1 MKNLLIK
8 VLRNELNKLED
19 KGWYHSESLTKHDHK
34 RYARINKLWLKLI
47 GFNY

>member
-19 KGWYHSESLTKHDHK
+19 KGWYHPESLTKHDYK
-34 RYARINKLWLKLI
+34 RYDRMNAMWHKLLNI
-47 GFNY
+47 